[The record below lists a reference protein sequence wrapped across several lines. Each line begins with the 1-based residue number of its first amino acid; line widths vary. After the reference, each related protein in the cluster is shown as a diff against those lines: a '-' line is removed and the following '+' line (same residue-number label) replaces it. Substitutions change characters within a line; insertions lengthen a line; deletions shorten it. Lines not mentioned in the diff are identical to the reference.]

1 MYLLVYALRALRY
14 LIYSVVHLLAGG
26 LRYTRY
32 ALLDSDTVDRL
43 SRSVRALGRHLVLLL
58 PSLLPS
64 HFASPAPSNS
74 LYVR

>member
-32 ALLDSDTVDRL
+32 ALLDSDKVLEEEPKAQKRHSEIPAL
-43 SRSVRALGRHLVLLL
+43 SYEVRQDIEEQHG
-58 PSLLPS
+58 
-64 HFASPAPSNS
+64 
-74 LYVR
+74 